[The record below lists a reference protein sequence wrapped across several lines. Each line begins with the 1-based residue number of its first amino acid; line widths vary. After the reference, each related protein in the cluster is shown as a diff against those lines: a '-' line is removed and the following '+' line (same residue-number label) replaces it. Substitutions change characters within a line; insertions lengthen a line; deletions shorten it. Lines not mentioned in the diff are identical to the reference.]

1 MSKKPMPEKR
11 ICSTSHERKSTDR
24 MKYFAKKIR
33 NEFGEF
39 DSKTEYERFL
49 YLKHLEDIGVI
60 SHLKQQVRFEIIP
73 KLVKKVK
80 VQLKTKTKEKEVVEE
95 QAKHYTADFTYINS
109 EGQLVI
115 SEVKSKAT
123 ATARDYP
130 LRRALIKQIIYKH
143 NLEVDFEDWVF
154 EEFIP
159 TVTRKKKCDKY
170 TSKDRRQRTTRV

>member
-1 MSKKPMPEKR
+1 
-11 ICSTSHERKSTDR
+11 

-60 SHLKQQVRFEIIP
+60 SHLEQQVRFEIVP

-80 VQLKTKTKEKEVVEE
+80 VQLKTKTKEKELVDE

-109 EGQLVI
+109 DGQFVI
-115 SEVKSKAT
+115 SEVKSRGT
-123 ATARDYP
+123 ALARDYP

-159 TVTRKKKCDKY
+159 PVTRKKKCDKS
-170 TSKDRRQRTTRV
+170 TSKDQHRRTGRA